1 MPLSVSLLFRFFQDC
16 SKRWRVSI
24 WKAYSNRYDKD
35 DWIVIED
42 SHEAIVSKIDF
53 DTVQSLLQRD
63 VRVPP
68 KEDSVHLFSGYVHC
82 GDCQHTMVRKM
93 VPNKGKK
100 YYYYVCSTNKA
111 KLGCSPHSF
120 SESKLNKIVL
130 SLVQDHIHQI
140 CRLDEVLDYIAAL
153 PESQREIFNYDAQL
167 VKLNEEIQRY
177 QDLKLNLYSDMGDGV
192 ISKEEYLEFRAGYD
206 RKIQARQQS
215 IIQIKEEREQAVDSN
230 QRSVTWI
237 ELFKQYENITEL
249 QRAVIVN
256 LIERIIIYD
265 AKHIE
270 VVFRYQDQLNSAM
283 QYVERF
289 SEYMEEEKYN
299 GKTS

>member
-1 MPLSVSLLFRFFQDC
+1 
-16 SKRWRVSI
+16 
-24 WKAYSNRYDKD
+24 
-35 DWIVIED
+35 
-42 SHEAIVSKIDF
+42 
-53 DTVQSLLQRD
+53 
-63 VRVPP
+63 
-68 KEDSVHLFSGYVHC
+68 
-82 GDCQHTMVRKM
+82 MVRKM
-93 VPNKGKK
+93 VPNKDKK

-167 VKLNEEIQRY
+167 VKLNEEIQRF
-177 QDLKLNLYSDMGDGV
+177 QDLKLNLYSDMADGV

-237 ELFKQYENITEL
+237 ELFKQYEKITEL
-249 QRAVIVN
+249 QRAVIFN

-289 SEYMEEEKYN
+289 SEYMEEKNN